1 MLRFKAYV
9 KFIFPW
15 NVALVPLGPRSIPGI
30 GVNFFLISILLFLY
44 AFKISKTH
52 DQAMQYHAISFAI
65 LVNGLV
71 RRILST
77 LFYRFLS

>member
-15 NVALVPLGPRSIPGI
+15 NFALVHLGPRSIPGV

-52 DQAMQYHAISFAI
+52 DQAMQSSISFAI

-71 RRILST
+71 WRILST